1 MHRKAQKDEGK
12 LWKIRVFSLEC
23 DYRVV
28 YAVLAVAAVAMLVAA
43 FLPAATVYLMW
54 VLGVLL
60 FAELVY
66 YTTKL
71 M

>member
-1 MHRKAQKDEGK
+1 
-12 LWKIRVFSLEC
+12 
-23 DYRVV
+23 
-28 YAVLAVAAVAMLVAA
+28 MLVAA

>member
-1 MHRKAQKDEGK
+1 M
-12 LWKIRVFSLEC
+12 I
-23 DYRVV
+23 V
-28 YAVLAVAAVAMLVAA
+28 YAALAVAAAGVLLAA
-43 FLPAATVYLMW
+43 VLPMISYYLMW
-54 VLGVLL
+54 ALGVVL